1 MLKGKASAC
10 MSVFFIA
17 VSDKMVLSEYAKI
30 RILSLW
36 RMGHGPILSLF
47 AYLKLKESLSQGQ
60 LYHSSFP
67 GKIIMYSVKIKKKQL
82 CSLLSFTALII
93 LYSRLSHFM

>member
-10 MSVFFIA
+10 MSVFFFA

-30 RILSLW
+30 RVLSLW
-36 RMGHGPILSLF
+36 RMGLSLF
-47 AYLKLKESLSQGQ
+47 AYLKLLSQGQ

-67 GKIIMYSVKIKKKQL
+67 GKIIMYSVKKQKKQL

>member
-1 MLKGKASAC
+1 MLKGKASAAC

-30 RILSLW
+30 RVLSLW
-36 RMGHGPILSLF
+36 GMVLLSLF
-47 AYLKLKESLSQGQ
+47 AYLKLKESLPQGQ

-67 GKIIMYSVKIKKKQL
+67 GKIIMYSVKENNKKNS
-82 CSLLSFTALII
+82 CVVYCLSQ
-93 LYSRLSHFM
+93 H

>member
-10 MSVFFIA
+10 MSVFLLPFQIKWFSA
-17 VSDKMVLSEYAKI
+17 SMQKSVLSFGEWGMVL
-30 RILSLW
+30 L
-36 RMGHGPILSLF
+36 
-47 AYLKLKESLSQGQ
+47 AYLKLKESLPQGQ

-67 GKIIMYSVKIKKKQL
+67 GKIIMYSVKKTV
-82 CSLLSFTALII
+82 LSFTALII